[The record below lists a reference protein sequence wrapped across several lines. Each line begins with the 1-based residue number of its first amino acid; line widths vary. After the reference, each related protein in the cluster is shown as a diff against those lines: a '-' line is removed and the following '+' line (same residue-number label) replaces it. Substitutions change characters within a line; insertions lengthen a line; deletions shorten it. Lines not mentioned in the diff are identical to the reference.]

1 MFEKLT
7 YLQLQQYWWILAS
20 LLGGILVFLMFVQGG
35 QTLLFATKNNTERTL
50 MINSIGRKWK
60 LTFTTLVTFGGV
72 MFAAFPL
79 FYATS
84 FGGAYWVWLLILFGF
99 IIQAIAFDFRMKTG
113 NIYGKTTYE
122 IFLFI
127 NGLLGPI
134 LLGTAVGTFFTG
146 GNFSINEYNLSH
158 WTHPLKGLEAAFN
171 FNNLALGLSVFFL
184 ARILAAMYFIN
195 NINNENILKIAKK
208 QVLSNS
214 IIFLVIFIY
223 FLTQLFLRDGFAYN
237 SQTKIIFIEPY
248 KYLHNFLQM
257 PLITIILLLGVIFIL
272 FSLYVTLLK
281 NSKKGIWFA
290 GIGTILA
297 VFSLF
302 ISVGFNNTP
311 FYPSIYDLQSS
322 LSIENAS
329 SSPYTLIAMSYVS
342 LIIPIVLIYIFYAWK
357 SIDKHKINITEI
369 NSNNE
374 NEIY

>member
-1 MFEKLT
+1 
-7 YLQLQQYWWILAS
+7 
-20 LLGGILVFLMFVQGG
+20 
-35 QTLLFATKNNTERTL
+35 